1 MIYCKTFSTYH
12 FSDGYVSLNKSNIF
26 HINTVFSLSFSLSL
40 FLHLH
45 YKTMID
51 IEMWKCK
58 KVFNVRWCWWC
69 SICDG
74 SCVINWIKYQSVKR
88 NVCVHLR
95 LISVWSKI
103 LKEKGDMECMMI
115 LSMKIF
121 VFDQI
126 SRIKIKLIKMS
137 ILSLEILNRPYQ
149 EYTSFYF
156 LLKSKIYQAC
166 IDIHQNG
173 ITKYENQ
180 YYD

>member
-1 MIYCKTFSTYH
+1 MKYPLYIKHCPPL
-12 FSDGYVSLNKSNIF
+12 SLFIS
-26 HINTVFSLSFSLSL
+26 SSLSL
-40 FLHLH
+40 SLSIFLHLH

-88 NVCVHLR
+88 NVYVYIYAWYR
-95 LISVWSKI
+95 SGQKI

-115 LSMKIF
+115 LSMKFF

-126 SRIKIKLIKMS
+126 SKIKIKLIKMS
-137 ILSLEILNRPYQ
+137 ILSLEILNRRY
-149 EYTSFYF
+149 
-156 LLKSKIYQAC
+156 
-166 IDIHQNG
+166 
-173 ITKYENQ
+173 
-180 YYD
+180 